1 MGNRLDELIINLA
14 ANRISRRDFVK
25 KAAAIGLSM
34 GAIGS
39 ILAACGGGT
48 ATPAATKTATA
59 AATETATA
67 AATETATATAAA
79 TETATAAAT
88 TGKIGGELTVMTWE
102 VKYVPELYKEFEDMT
117 GTKLNMV
124 YIAENEETFNKL
136 KASGSSGFDVIM
148 GDATW
153 PLLFRQQGYLETLD
167 MSKIPNSKNL
177 YPEFQPENLPG
188 VQIDDKGVFAVSHSW
203 GNIVLQY
210 DTENVPSVT
219 GWKDCWDE
227 KYSGKIAMMSWML
240 AVIPTTAM
248 MLGFSRDDPYKLT
261 DDQLAQVKDSLLK
274 QKPMVRKYWET
285 DGEQLTMWDN
295 REAVIGMSTLQSCV
309 KSNEDLGKEIYKVLS
324 PPEGTVGWLDAW
336 GIGVG
341 SKNQEAAYAFINW
354 FEDASV
360 QARLTET
367 MKQTTCNK
375 AARDLLVSQ
384 GKEALVKQLGL
395 DDLATYKTVKLYGP
409 IGDEAAAKWTVV
421 WDEILAA

>member
-1 MGNRLDELIINLA
+1 MGKNIDELIINLA

-25 KAAAIGLSM
+25 KAAVLGLSM

-39 ILAACGGGT
+39 ILAACGSA
-48 ATPAATKTATA
+48 ATPAATETA
-59 AATETATA
+59 A
-67 AATETATATAAA
+67 ATATAAA
-79 TETATAAAT
+79 TETAAATATAAST
-88 TGKIGGELTVMTWE
+88 GGKIGGEITVMTWE
-102 VKYVPELYKEFEDMT
+102 VKYDPELYAEFEAQT

-124 YIAENEETFNKL
+124 YIAENEEVFNKL

-153 PLLFRQQGYLETLD
+153 PLLYRQQGYLETLD
-167 MSKIPNSKNL
+167 MSKIPNAKNL
-177 YPEFQPENLPG
+177 YPEFQPETLKG
-188 VQIDDKGVFAVSHSW
+188 IHTDDKGVFGVSHSW
-203 GNIVLQY
+203 GNILMQY
-210 DTENVPSVT
+210 DTEAVPTVT
-219 GWKDCWDE
+219 GWKDLWDE
-227 KYSGKIAMMSWML
+227 KYSGKISMMSWML
-240 AVIPTTAM
+240 ATIPTAAM
-248 MLGFSRDDPYKLT
+248 MLGFSLDDPFKLT
-261 DDQLAQVKDSLLK
+261 DDQLAKVKDSLLK

-285 DGEQLTMWDN
+285 DGDNLTMWDN
-295 REAVIGMSTLQSCV
+295 REIVVGMSTLQATV
-309 KSNEDLGKEIYKVLS
+309 KANEDLGKEVFKAFS

-360 QARLTET
+360 QARLTEKI
-367 MKQTTCNK
+367 KQTTCNK

-409 IGDEAAAKWTVV
+409 IDDTAAKKWTAM